1 MYSEKDQ
8 TNKCNFDNFCKQY
21 FIYRKKKDQT
31 AGVSLYN
38 VSS

>member
-1 MYSEKDQ
+1 MHSEKDK
-8 TNKCNFDNFCKQY
+8 TNKCNFENFFKQY
-21 FIYRKKKDQT
+21 FISRKKKDQT